1 MADFFSAI
9 MASIIPPTPGLDRL
23 IKAIRP
29 EPEPDDDHPDLD
41 PEFTLTLQTKD
52 DPK

>member
-29 EPEPDDDHPDLD
+29 EPEPDIDLD

-52 DPK
+52 SPK

>member
-23 IKAIRP
+23 VKALQP
-29 EPEPDDDHPDLD
+29 DPEPDLDLDHPED
-41 PEFTLTLQTKD
+41 FALQTKD
-52 DPK
+52 TPK

>member
-23 IKAIRP
+23 VKALRP
-29 EPEPDDDHPDLD
+29 DPEPDDDLDLD
-41 PEFTLTLQTKD
+41 HLLILQTKD
-52 DPK
+52 TPK